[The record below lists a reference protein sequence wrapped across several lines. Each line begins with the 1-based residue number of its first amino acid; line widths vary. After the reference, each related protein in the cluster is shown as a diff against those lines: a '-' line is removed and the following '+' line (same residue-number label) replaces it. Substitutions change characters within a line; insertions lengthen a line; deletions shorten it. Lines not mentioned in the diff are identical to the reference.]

1 MFFDMSFFFYISE
14 PTPSIPSEP
23 QLPRM
28 KKKDLTLKELA
39 KYDGTGEDGRVLVG
53 VLGKIYDVTKGKRF
67 YGPGTILHNCGFYD
81 TEI

>member
-1 MFFDMSFFFYISE
+1 
-14 PTPSIPSEP
+14 
-23 QLPRM
+23 M
-28 KKKDLTLKELA
+28 KKKDLTLTELA

-67 YGPGTILHNCGFYD
+67 YGPGTILHNCRFYD

>member
-1 MFFDMSFFFYISE
+1 
-14 PTPSIPSEP
+14 
-23 QLPRM
+23 M
-28 KKKDLTLKELA
+28 KKKDLTLTELA